1 MSSEVKQT
9 ILTSAAG
16 KEDAVANAREALIW
30 RGMIWGCL
38 AWIAYGLVEL
48 ILSAVAQMCRAPE
61 VVIPGW
67 DWRVI
72 AMLIGAYA
80 AIGLVAGAAAGF
92 LLRALKR
99 DRVPRD
105 ARTAATATITLVFF
119 VNLIA
124 AADFRGPE
132 LVALAVSVVLFVL
145 LSGALVSRRL
155 KRILF
160 LASPWTASLLLLGA
174 PWSVREAITL
184 DSRSVRVLLPEA
196 ALVVI
201 IVLAGVGRRI
211 WRDRPATIQGQ
222 AALSF
227 AISAAFVAVTM
238 ATSGIGISAAG
249 TGQRGVP
256 ASTAKPNVVLISMDT
271 VRADHTSLYGYER
284 DTTPHLREWAA
295 SATLYARAIATSDFT
310 LPTHASMFTGMYPE
324 WHGAFNDGTNVQAL
338 PLNRLTLA
346 EVLGS
351 HGYWTGES
359 AANHVYLVGWTN
371 LAKGFRFA
379 KNERPVVL
387 KPNSFHLR
395 RVAQRLL
402 SFVADMTILDRRSL
416 AAEDIGARGAF
427 LLDRAKASG
436 SPFFLFLNYMDAHAP
451 YLPGPP
457 FDSRFSDQD
466 PRFTSAV
473 EQERWKTLERQ
484 PLSASERSFTISQYD
499 GAIAAEDESIALLIN
514 RLKESGLYDN
524 TLIIVTSDH
533 GEAFGERNLLQHGQG
548 VVYEDLVHVPLIV
561 KYPGQQAGRSS
572 DELISQVDLMPIALA
587 LAGIPAPPGLQGSSF
602 LERGNDPNR
611 VVYSSATGLPS
622 FSQENRRFKGTRRA
636 ILRGS
641 LKLIT
646 WTQGPPE
653 LYDLASDPEE
663 KHNLYSP
670 ENAQAKELSQRLDAW
685 VATIPRQKTSPSK
698 LDPATRERLKSLGYV
713 Q

>member
-1 MSSEVKQT
+1 M
-9 ILTSAAG
+9 
-16 KEDAVANAREALIW
+16 W
-30 RGMIWGCL
+30 
-38 AWIAYGLVEL
+38 
-48 ILSAVAQMCRAPE
+48 RAPE

-67 DWRVI
+67 QWRLI
-72 AMLIGAYA
+72 ATLMGAYA
-80 AIGLVAGAAAGF
+80 AMGILTGPAAG
-92 LLRALKR
+92 LLLKMITR
-99 DRVPRD
+99 DRMPGA
-105 ARTAATATITLVFF
+105 ARTAATLTIALAFF
-119 VNLIA
+119 TSLIA
-124 AADFRGPE
+124 AGDFRGPE
-132 LVALAVSVVLFVL
+132 LVALAMALLLIVL
-145 LSGALVSRRL
+145 LGGALMSERF
-155 KRILF
+155 KRVLL

-174 PWSVREAITL
+174 PWSVHEALNSET
-184 DSRSVRVLLPEA
+184 SRLFRVLLPELVLLVIVVLA
-196 ALVVI
+196 AL
-201 IVLAGVGRRI
+201 GRRI
-211 WRDRPATIQGQ
+211 WRGRPATIRGQ
-222 AALSF
+222 AALML
-227 AISAAFVAVTM
+227 AISVAFVGVTLM
-238 ATSGIGISAAG
+238 TSGIGIPAAG
-249 TGQRGVP
+249 MGQRGVA

-271 VRADHTSLYGYER
+271 VRADHTSLYGYDR

-295 SATLYARAIATSDFT
+295 SASLYMRAIATSDFT
-310 LPTHASMFTGMYPE
+310 LPSHASMFTGMYPE
-324 WHGAFNDGTNVQAL
+324 WHGAFNDGINVQAL

-359 AANHVYLVGWTN
+359 AANHVYLAGWTN

-402 SFVADMTILDRRSL
+402 SLVADMTILDRRSL

-436 SPFFLFLNYMDAHAP
+436 SPFFLFLNFMDAHAP

-457 FDSRFSDQD
+457 FDNRFSDQD
-466 PRFTSAV
+466 PRFTSPV

-484 PLSASERSFTISQYD
+484 PLSASELSFTISQYD
-499 GAIAAEDESIALLIN
+499 GAIGAEDESIALLIN

-561 KYPGQQAGRSS
+561 KYPGQQTGRRS

-602 LERGNDPNR
+602 LERGNDPSR

-636 ILRGS
+636 IFSGS
-641 LKLIT
+641 WKLIT

-653 LYDLASDPEE
+653 LYDLASDPQE
-663 KHNLYSP
+663 KQNLYSP

-685 VATIPRQKTSPSK
+685 IATIPHQKTSPSK